1 MNGSLDKKWWALIL
15 VFIAIVPCFICWLL
29 RIDIFTRC
37 YENLVDLKLI
47 KSRRNPTNNTFEI
60 ENTEELHRKTED
72 LQKIQENLPMKSY
85 NRSISCQ

>member
-1 MNGSLDKKWWALIL
+1 MIL

-47 KSRRNPTNNTFEI
+47 KSRHTNPTNTFEI
-60 ENTEELHRKTED
+60 ENTEELQRKTED
-72 LQKIQENLPMKSY
+72 LQKNQENVPMKDL
-85 NRSISCQ
+85 NRTCSLE